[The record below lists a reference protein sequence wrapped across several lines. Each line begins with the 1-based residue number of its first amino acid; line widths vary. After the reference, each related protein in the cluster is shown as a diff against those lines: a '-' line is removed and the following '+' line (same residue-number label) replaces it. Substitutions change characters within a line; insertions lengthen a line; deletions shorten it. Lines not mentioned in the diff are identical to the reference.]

1 MKKILGTLVL
11 LFVVGF
17 STQEVKAQSLSSDE
31 IEVINEAI
39 NYNPAMD
46 LTLAYDQ
53 EEDVYYSKYNLLI
66 LPTDSP
72 TSLSGEQL
80 DEVCCKT
87 CGPCDANG
95 WKMCTDSTDNFWNEQ
110 CMTEPRKKDQ

>member
-1 MKKILGTLVL
+1 MKKILGILVL

-17 STQEVKAQSLSSDE
+17 STQEAKAQSLSGDE
-31 IEVINEAI
+31 IEIVNEVI

-87 CGPCDANG
+87 CGPCESTG
-95 WKMCTDSTDNFWNEQ
+95 WKVCTDSTDNFWSEP
-110 CMTEPRKKDQ
+110 CRYTPPRKEE